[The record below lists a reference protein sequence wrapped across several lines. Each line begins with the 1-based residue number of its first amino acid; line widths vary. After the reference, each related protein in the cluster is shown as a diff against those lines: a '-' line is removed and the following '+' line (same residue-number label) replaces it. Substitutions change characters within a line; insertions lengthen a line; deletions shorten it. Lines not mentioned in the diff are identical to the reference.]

1 MKAFL
6 GAAVLAV
13 CIPLAVSGQTVK
25 GQLTANGLT
34 GPLSQVAAYEVDS
47 PTERGLIDVVV
58 LLSDRKLPRGT
69 ALNTDKLGELMLSD
83 NLVALRVVFDPQGK
97 VKSAAPFHPAL
108 KSFIQ
113 SGAFVKWKPSA
124 FTEKEIG
131 GRLFTHGDQQFAG
144 QRWRYDITFLT
155 PIVLDP
161 NARTMPP
168 SNRSCHTRFT
178 ISAADIQARAK
189 AKAKTTAVKGCQQ
202 RSKSGVAKRK
212 AST

>member
-1 MKAFL
+1 VKSLL

-13 CIPLAVSGQTVK
+13 FLPLATSGQTVK

-34 GPLSQVAAYEVDS
+34 GPLSHVAAYEVDS

-58 LLSDRKLPRGT
+58 VFSDRQLPRET
-69 ALNTDKLGELMLSD
+69 ALNTDKLGELMLND
-83 NLVALRVVFDPQGK
+83 NLVALRVVFDPRGK

-124 FTEKEIG
+124 YTEKEIG
-131 GRLFTHGDQQFAG
+131 GRLFTNGDQQFAG
-144 QRWRYDITFLT
+144 QRWRYDITFAT

-161 NARTMPP
+161 NAKTGPP
-168 SNRSCHTRFT
+168 
-178 ISAADIQARAK
+178 K
-189 AKAKTTAVKGCQQ
+189 K
-202 RSKSGVAKRK
+202 
-212 AST
+212 